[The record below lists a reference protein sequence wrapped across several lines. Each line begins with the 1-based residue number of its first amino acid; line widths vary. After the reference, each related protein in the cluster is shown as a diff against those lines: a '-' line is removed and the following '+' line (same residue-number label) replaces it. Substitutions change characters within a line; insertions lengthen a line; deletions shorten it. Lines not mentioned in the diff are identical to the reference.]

1 MGGRVTSVNITEF
14 TAALKKYRS
23 AVRRDRKLS
32 GQNVYK
38 TLVHSRQLCG
48 SKLLLE
54 ARIKDGVLEE
64 LGYSVSACSLGQAT
78 LAMAVE
84 HAKGLTQDQVLH
96 VLSQLEVLL
105 KGESPIETLAWPEM
119 AILKEGAALP
129 SRHDSARLVFRALL
143 ELFEEEKKAN
153 K

>member
-23 AVRRDRKLS
+23 AVRRDPKRR
-32 GQNVYK
+32 GQNEHK
-38 TLVHSRQLCG
+38 TVVHKRQLCG
-48 SKLLLE
+48 SRLWLE
-54 ARIKDGVLEE
+54 SRIKDGVLEE

-78 LAMAVE
+78 LAMAVQ

-96 VLSQLEVLL
+96 VLSQLEMLL
-105 KGESPIETLAWPEM
+105 KGESPIETLVWPEM
-119 AILKEGAALP
+119 ASLQEGAALP

-143 ELFEEEKKAN
+143 ELCEGEKKAN